1 MIIKDITRCCKAVS
15 LVNMFRHMK
24 TCQGNMFQC
33 DQCDKTT
40 KTSHGLRS
48 HKLKFHEAPCIE
60 KKTLL
65 VKGRRRFGETQ
76 NHMGL
81 VRFSISQMI
90 NMYVFLDF

>member
-1 MIIKDITRCCKAVS
+1 
-15 LVNMFRHMK
+15 MK

-48 HKLKFHEAPCIE
+48 HKLKFHEAPRIE
-60 KKTLL
+60 NKTLL